1 MINNIT
7 ITATAVAGV
16 LLMILLFRGFDI
28 HGVEGILNHDVIQNL
43 LLLAIAARIT
53 TTKS

>member
-1 MINNIT
+1 MKTFSIS
-7 ITATAVAGV
+7 AAALAGV
-16 LLMILLFRGFDI
+16 MLLILFGKIIDI
-28 HGVEGILNHDVIQNL
+28 HGIGALVSHDVIQNL